1 MAYEV
6 IYKIRFRKKVVKL
19 LEYLEREWGQKVAAE
34 FLFKLEERIER
45 LSKQPQTGIISRKI
59 PTVRSVLIT
68 YHNRLFYKIS
78 RNKIEIINMYDT
90 RIDSKRN
97 PFQ

>member
-19 LEYLEREWGQKVAAE
+19 LEYLEMEWGQKVASN
-34 FLFKLEERIER
+34 FLFKLEGRIER

-68 YHNRLFYKIS
+68 YQNRLFYRIR

-90 RIDSKRN
+90 RMDPKRN
-97 PFQ
+97 PYQ